1 MGAPA
6 ISTAPRRARTTTKPR
21 RAATA
26 KPRPRAAAK
35 PRPRTTAKPR
45 PRAAAGPRPAA
56 TAKPRS
62 GAAAKARPAP
72 SRRAVK
78 PRAASAGRSRGR
90 AASGSRVAVAGAGN
104 VVMLPVAAVGGIAD
118 SGLIERLT
126 RGRSWIVLLG
136 LLLGGIVAIN
146 VWGLGMSASSSS
158 TEARIDSLQSDNGV
172 LRARNAKLLST
183 EEIQQRAA
191 ALGLAI
197 PAPDA
202 IHYLDSNDGDAAKAA
217 KRLAAGEIVVG
228 DPAVQGGAT
237 DADGTVDPAAATTT
251 GTTMPTD
258 PATVTPPADPI
269 IDPNTGLPAVDP
281 ATGAPITAVDPVT
294 GEGIV
299 AP

>member
-6 ISTAPRRARTTTKPR
+6 ISPARTRTTAKPR
-21 RAATA
+21 RAAAA
-26 KPRPRAAAK
+26 KPRRAAAK
-35 PRPRTTAKPR
+35 PRARTASRSRAGAKAGPAPRR
-45 PRAAAGPRPAA
+45 RSRAA
-56 TAKPRS
+56 
-62 GAAAKARPAP
+62 GA
-72 SRRAVK
+72 
-78 PRAASAGRSRGR
+78 RGR
-90 AASGSRVAVAGAGN
+90 AGGPRVAVAGAGN

-118 SGLIERLT
+118 SGLIARLT

-146 VWGLGMSASSSS
+146 VWGLGLSASSSS
-158 TEARIDSLQSDNGV
+158 TEARIGALQSDNGV

-183 EEIQQRAA
+183 EEIQRRAS

-202 IHYLDSNDGDAAKAA
+202 IHYLDAGDHDAARAA
-217 KRLAAGEIVVG
+217 RRLAAGEIVAG
-228 DPAVQGGAT
+228 DPAVQGGAG
-237 DADGTVDPAAATTT
+237 DAADPAPAPAAVVDPAPATTADPAAAAT
-251 GTTMPTD
+251 G
-258 PATVTPPADPI
+258 ATAAGPI

>member
-6 ISTAPRRARTTTKPR
+6 ISTAPRRARTTRRAPAAKPR
-21 RAATA
+21 RTTA
-26 KPRPRAAAK
+26 KPRSRAAAK
-35 PRPRTTAKPR
+35 PRRAPAKPR
-45 PRAAAGPRPAA
+45 RTA
-56 TAKPRS
+56 TT
-62 GAAAKARPAP
+62 KARSP
-72 SRRAVK
+72 RRKVAK
-78 PRAASAGRSRGR
+78 PRAASARHSRP
-90 AASGSRVAVAGAGN
+90 RVAVAGAGN
-104 VVMLPVAAVGGIAD
+104 VVMLPVAAVGGLAD
-118 SGLIERLT
+118 SGLIARLT

-146 VWGLGMSASSSS
+146 VWGLGLSASSSS
-158 TEARIDSLQSDNGV
+158 TEARIDALQSDNGV

-202 IHYLDSNDGDAAKAA
+202 IHYLDSNGSDAVKAA
-217 KRLAAGEIVVG
+217 KRLAAGEITVG
-228 DPAVQGGAT
+228 DPAVQGSE
-237 DADGTVDPAAATTT
+237 ADTAV
-251 GTTMPTD
+251 PTD
-258 PATVTPPADPI
+258 PAVTDPATTTAATAAPTTPADPI